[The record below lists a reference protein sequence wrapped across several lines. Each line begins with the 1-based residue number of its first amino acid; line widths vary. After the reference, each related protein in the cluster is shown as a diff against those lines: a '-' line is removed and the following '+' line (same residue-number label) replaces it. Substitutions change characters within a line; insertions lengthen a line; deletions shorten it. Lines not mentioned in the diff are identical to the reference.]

1 MKMLYFLLIGI
12 FISTVSCQSQ
22 QSGALLPVETF
33 SEKLKAEP
41 GAVLLDV
48 RTPGEY
54 AEGYISNAT
63 NIDFNNESFK
73 DKIATLDKSKTYFV
87 YCLGGGRSASAAEYM
102 RNNGFGKVYDLKGG
116 IMAWKRNKLPL
127 ANAAEGAADKFT
139 MEQFQQLA
147 SSDSIVLIDFYAPW
161 CAPCKQME
169 PMLTELTE
177 TYKGKVKI
185 VRFNIDENKKLAGAL
200 QVEEIPVFKMYRN
213 GKETW
218 MHKGIISREDLIAVL
233 NKL

>member
-1 MKMLYFLLIGI
+1 MKILYLLLIGV
-12 FISTVSCQSQ
+12 FMSTVSCQSQ
-22 QSGALLPVETF
+22 QSGSLLPVETF

-41 GAVLLDV
+41 AAVLLDV
-48 RTPGEY
+48 RTPGEFS
-54 AEGYISNAT
+54 EGYISNAV
-63 NIDFNNESFK
+63 NIDFNSESFK
-73 DKIATLDKSKTYFV
+73 NKIANLDKSKTYYV
-87 YCLGGGRSASAAEYM
+87 YCLAGGRSASAADYM
-102 RNNGFGKVYDLKGG
+102 RNNGFAKVYDLKGG

-169 PMLTELTE
+169 PMLTELTA

-185 VRFNIDENKKLAGAL
+185 VRFNIDENKKLAGTL

-218 MHKGIISREDLIAVL
+218 MHKGIISREDLVAIL
-233 NKL
+233 DKL